1 MLPPAPVPP
10 APGVYPHTAPRTDNR
25 AELLVHAA
33 LVRHLPPGWY
43 AWHSLRIR
51 TRDQLE
57 GEGDFVLAIPDRGI
71 LVLEVKGGAM
81 EKRGGVWFQSGRAMD
96 KSPRDQAHGYAK
108 KLRTKLEEGGAQSP
122 WSAIATLFPETLFT
136 QEPTQGD
143 LGGAL
148 LGQQDLAYL
157 GAALEAVA
165 ERLFVHAWAVR
176 DTAWIGRLHE
186 LWCETWVPKLTLG
199 ARIRQRTTDLVPLDR
214 EQLATL
220 DLVIHNPRFFV
231 TGGPGTGKTLV
242 ASEMYRRLQGGGAR
256 PVLLCSTKALAVDL
270 RAGGLADAWTVGELA
285 AKLLEAAGV
294 SMQGGA
300 ASSAWTTETWQLAPL
315 QATMDAI
322 PSGGAGYSA
331 VVIDEAQDFTAND
344 WELVK
349 AIAGQGPLWG
359 FGDEAQGFWDDRR
372 IPSELFPASV
382 SLRRRYRCPEP
393 LALLA
398 DRYRPRGHGAPT
410 PLDGSTTELTVVRI
424 PSAGVLEER
433 VANEIQKAMGAGARP
448 EDIAVVSLAGQTRTQ
463 LGRSVKIGR
472 FDVVRADDPRAD
484 GNVVADTFLRFKWLE
499 RPWVIVV
506 ELGQGEKKYETRM
519 HVALTR
525 ATVGCVVV
533 GTKEEIEKD
542 SVLAGAY
549 P

>member
-1 MLPPAPVPP
+1 LPPAPVPP

-33 LVRHLPPGWY
+33 LVRHLPASWY

-71 LVLEVKGGAM
+71 LVLEVKGGAI

-122 WSAIATLFPETLFT
+122 WSAIATLFPETHFA

-143 LGGAL
+143 LAGAL

-157 GAALEAVA
+157 RDALEAVA
-165 ERLFVHAWAVR
+165 ERLFVNAWAVR
-176 DTAWIGRLHE
+176 HTAWIGRLHE

-220 DLVIHNPRFFV
+220 DLVSHNPRFFV

-242 ASEMYRRLQGGGAR
+242 ASEMYRRLQAGGAR

-315 QATMDAI
+315 QATMDAL
-322 PSGGAGYSA
+322 PSGGADYSA
-331 VVIDEAQDFTAND
+331 VVLDEAQDFTAHD

-349 AIAGQGPLWG
+349 AIAGEGPLWG

-372 IPSELFPASV
+372 IPSGLFPASV
-382 SLRRRYRCPEP
+382 SLRRRYRCP
-393 LALLA
+393 
-398 DRYRPRGHGAPT
+398 
-410 PLDGSTTELTVVRI
+410 V
-424 PSAGVLEER
+424 SARSVPVGEER

-463 LGRSVKIGR
+463 LGRSAKIGR

-484 GNVVADTFLRFKWLE
+484 ANVVADTFLRFKGLE

-542 SVLAGAY
+542 PVLAGAGT
-549 P
+549 